1 MRNETKTMSARERV
15 LAALVGEPTDRPAVV
30 CPGGMM
36 SMAVT
41 EVMASSGAAWPE
53 VHTSDE
59 AMLRLALAMQEASGF
74 DSIAMPFCMTV
85 EAEAYGATVD
95 LGNLTTQPRAGGS
108 VLPADGSGRLP
119 APDFGAGRAAILLS
133 AMRRAR
139 ALRPD
144 VAIIGNLVGP
154 FSALGMLC
162 DPLQL
167 LRWTR
172 RAPETAARHLGRIS
186 EDLVRFGLL
195 QKEAGA
201 DAICIADPTAT
212 GEILGGPRFR
222 ASALPHLA
230 HVAGALRAA
239 GARII
244 IHICGNVAAI
254 EPELRELAADAVS
267 FDSIADIA
275 AILASRPPWQVMGNV
290 SPFLLKEGPAD
301 RVAQRCLTLA
311 QGGVRLLAP
320 ACGVIPTTPLAHLR
334 AMRQAAGLRP
344 GEAGLRPGVAGPI

>member
-1 MRNETKTMSARERV
+1 MSNETKTMSARERV
-15 LAALVGEPTDRPAVV
+15 LAALAGELTDRPAVV

-53 VHTSDE
+53 AHTSDE
-59 AMLRLALAMQEASGF
+59 AMLILALAMQEASGF

-95 LGNLTTQPRAGGS
+95 LGNLTTQPRVRGS
-108 VLPADGSGRLP
+108 ILPANGSGLLP
-119 APDFGAGRAAILLS
+119 EPDFGAGRAAVLLA

-172 RAPETAARHLGRIS
+172 KAPETAERHLGRIS

-222 ASALPHLA
+222 SCVLPHLVR
-230 HVAGALRAA
+230 VARDLRAA
-239 GARII
+239 GVRVIV
-244 IHICGNVAAI
+244 HICGDVAAI
-254 EPELRELAADAVS
+254 ESELWELRADAVS
-267 FDSIADIA
+267 FDSVADLVS
-275 AILASRPPWQVMGNV
+275 LARKHPPWQVMGNV
-290 SPFLLKEGPAD
+290 SAFLLKEGPAD
-301 RVAQRCLTLA
+301 HVVERCRQLIE
-311 QGGVRLLAP
+311 GGVRLLAP

-334 AMRQAAGLRP
+334 AMRQAAG
-344 GEAGLRPGVAGPI
+344 PI

>member
-1 MRNETKTMSARERV
+1 MSNETKTMSARERV
-15 LAALVGEPTDRPAVV
+15 LAALAGEPTDRPAVV

-53 VHTSDE
+53 AHTSDE
-59 AMLRLALAMQEASGF
+59 AMLRLALAMQETAGF

-95 LGNLTTQPRAGGS
+95 LGNLTTQPRVRGS
-108 VLPADGSGRLP
+108 ILPADGSGRLP
-119 APDFGAGRAAILLS
+119 APDFGAGRAAVLLR
-133 AMRRAR
+133 AMRKAR

-186 EDLVRFGLL
+186 EDLVRFGLM

-222 ASALPHLA
+222 ASVLPHLA
-230 HVAGALRAA
+230 RVARDLRAV

-244 IHICGNVAAI
+244 IHICGDVAAI
-254 EPELRELAADAVS
+254 EPELRDLAADAVS
-267 FDSIADIA
+267 FDSVADIA
-275 AILASRPPWQVMGNV
+275 ALASFARMKRATEARAASRPPWQVMGNV
-290 SPFLLKEGPAD
+290 SPFLLKEGPVD
-301 RVAQRCLTLA
+301 RIVERCRQLIE
-311 QGGVRLLAP
+311 GGVRLLAP

-334 AMRQAAGLRP
+334 AMRQSVER
-344 GEAGLRPGVAGPI
+344 I